1 MVTTSVRFAYRLIGT
16 LGVLNFLFILALTEH
31 VSGLSVAL
39 FAACAVAALPPV
51 RRRISQLPVLGRDW
65 VFGCAFLIL
74 ILAANLLLASGNRP
88 EIVRGKYAFAHA
100 TLISGELDAAPI
112 SDAVV
117 LVDASGEIVEVG
129 TSASVTIP
137 EGYEVIDLSGKF
149 LLPGLINAHGHLMM
163 SGSEP
168 GRTVEIT
175 GFGPPE
181 WIVDI
186 FLAVAPTYVGEK
198 ILVRLMERNVMRA
211 LRAGVTTIRG
221 LGDPE
226 FYDVALRKQ
235 IESGRSLGPRLLVA
249 GPILCTSGGHAR
261 QIGITLD
268 GPDEARRAV
277 RTSLS
282 HEVDVIKIAS
292 TGGVA
297 DSKRLGE
304 AGELQMTPEEISA
317 ITDEAHRKGI
327 LVTAHAESAAGVLE
341 ALRAG
346 VDNIEHG
353 AELDDEA
360 LGLFRSNPR
369 SLRGFTSLHP
379 TLSVVSTNRVLT
391 EAGRKDRA
399 LYVRYMNG
407 QQVTRD
413 VISGY
418 KSAVA
423 AGVKI
428 GVGTDGG
435 LVDHASVWRELEFM
449 IEHGGITNEHAIHIG
464 TLATAE
470 SIGIEATT
478 GSIEVGKAAD
488 FMVVDANPFEE
499 LSTLGSPYMVVA
511 AGSIVDRH

>member
-1 MVTTSVRFAYRLIGT
+1 MLTTSVRFAYRLIGT
-16 LGVLNFLFILALTEH
+16 LGALHFLFILTLSEH
-31 VSGLSVAL
+31 ISGLSVAL
-39 FAACAVAALPPV
+39 FTVCVIAVLPPV
-51 RRRISQLPVLGRDW
+51 QRRIRQLPLLGRDW
-65 VFGCAFLIL
+65 FFGCAFLIL
-74 ILAANLLLASGNRP
+74 IFVANVQLERGNRP
-88 EIVRGKYAFAHA
+88 EIVHGEYAFAHA
-100 TLISGELDAAPI
+100 TLITGELGAAPI
-112 SDAVV
+112 SDAVI
-117 LVDASGEIVEVG
+117 LVDVSGEIVEVG
-129 TSASVTIP
+129 TSASLTIP
-137 EGYEVIDLSGKF
+137 DGYETIDLSGKF
-149 LLPGLINAHGHLMM
+149 LLPGLINAHGHLVM

-168 GRTVEIT
+168 GRTVEMT
-175 GFGPPE
+175 RFGPPE
-181 WIVDI
+181 WVVGM
-186 FLAVAPTYVGEK
+186 FLTLAPTYAGEK
-198 ILVRLMERNVMRA
+198 VLVRLMERNAMRA
-211 LRAGVTTIRG
+211 LRAGITTVRG

-226 FYDVALRKQ
+226 FYDVVLRKQ

-249 GPILCTSGGHAR
+249 GPLLCTTGGHAR

-317 ITDEAHRKGI
+317 ITDEAHRKGV
-327 LVTAHAESAAGVLE
+327 LVTAHAESAEGVLE

-346 VDNIEHG
+346 IDNIEHG

-360 LGLFRSNPR
+360 LGLFLNNPR

-379 TLSVVSTNRVLT
+379 TLSVISSNRTLN
-391 EAGRKDRA
+391 EEGRKNRA
-399 LYVRYMNG
+399 LYIRYMNG
-407 QQVTRD
+407 QQVSRD

-449 IEHGGITNEHAIHIG
+449 IQHGNITNERAIHIG

-478 GSIEVGKAAD
+478 GSIEIGKAAD

-499 LSTLGSPYMVVA
+499 LSTLDNPHMVVA